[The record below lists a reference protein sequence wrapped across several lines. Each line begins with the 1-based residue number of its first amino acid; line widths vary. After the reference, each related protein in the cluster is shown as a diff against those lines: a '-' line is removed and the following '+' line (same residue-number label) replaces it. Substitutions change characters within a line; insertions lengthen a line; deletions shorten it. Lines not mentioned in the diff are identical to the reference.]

1 MRKLFWVTSVVVTIY
16 IFIGFQGTAFGA
28 EVGPQKVEVTP

>member
-28 EVGPQKVEVTP
+28 EAAPHEVEAAP